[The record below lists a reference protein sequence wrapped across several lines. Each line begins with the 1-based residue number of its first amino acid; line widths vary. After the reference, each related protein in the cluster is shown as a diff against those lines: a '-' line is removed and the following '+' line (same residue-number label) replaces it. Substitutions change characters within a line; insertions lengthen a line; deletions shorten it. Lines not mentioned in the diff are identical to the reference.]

1 MEVLEIKSSTAI
13 SQISFHNE
21 DNLVGV
27 SFTYNPQKEYLFI
40 CNELEDVKSQI
51 QDAES
56 TGSSIGK
63 LIHSFRKDGTFVNY
77 EINT

>member
-1 MEVLEIKSSTAI
+1 MEILEIKSSTAI
-13 SQISFHNE
+13 SQITFHNE